1 MLDMVLEP
9 FLLLL
14 AKRGYVVPQAAPE
27 KKWLGS
33 LKWIIKWIKMAA
45 VASDFAVLRRF
56 APEVGQVQ
64 GQEQRT
70 GLAVGKAWRF
80 GTGKE
85 AKCESRWEVEPV
97 EMIRVDGTE
106 VMRT

>member
-1 MLDMVLEP
+1 MVLEP

-14 AKRGYVVPQAAPE
+14 GKRGYVVPQAAPE

-56 APEVGQVQ
+56 APEVSQVQ

-80 GTGKE
+80 RDRKGGQ
-85 AKCESRWEVEPV
+85 V
-97 EMIRVDGTE
+97 RVKVGSGAGGDDQG
-106 VMRT
+106 